1 MKVIF
6 DTQNLY
12 YLPQYEP
19 IHRELTRR
27 GHTCLFVCHGNE
39 VEQRLFE
46 PRLRQLEA
54 EIIWVADGEQA
65 LQHYRQ
71 QAADWIVFGNRNGHL
86 QEIHRFSKTVQMG
99 HGIGPK
105 PSYYRKSG
113 TPMTVRFIEGALRL
127 QRIREMYPE
136 GNFQQVGYCKL
147 DPLFNG
153 DAEGLDLQS
162 LGLQAGRP
170 CILYAPTYN
179 PSSLERFPDRWPER
193 FADYN
198 ILIKA
203 HSFTYEKKNYRGQ
216 RRKLQRW
223 ARYDHVHV
231 AGADEISLIPYLK
244 EADILLSEA
253 SSTLFEFVALDK
265 PVVVCNFFKLKWF
278 YRGPFR
284 YRFERRFGKDN
295 VLYRDIGRHVD
306 RFEAL
311 PAAISE
317 ELAHPE
323 TYREQRAQY
332 TRDHVGPVDG
342 LASVRVVDYLEAY
355 PESQTADSR

>member
-6 DTQNLY
+6 DTKNLY

-19 IHRELTRR
+19 MQRELVSR
-27 GHTCLFVCHGNE
+27 GHHCIFVCHGGRQ
-39 VEQRLFE
+39 EQRLFAQ
-46 PRLRQLEA
+46 QLQQLQA
-54 EIIWVADGEQA
+54 EIIWVADDEQA
-65 LQHYRQ
+65 LTHFRE
-71 QAADWIVFGNRNGHL
+71 QAADWIVFGNRNSHL
-86 QEIHRFSKTVQMG
+86 DEIHGFSKTVQLG

-113 TPMTVRFIEGALRL
+113 TQMTVRFIEGELRL
-127 QRIREMYPE
+127 KKIREKYPQ

-147 DPLFNG
+147 DPLFSG
-153 DAEGLDLQS
+153 DEPGLDLPA
-162 LGLQAGRP
+162 LGLEAGRP
-170 CILYAPTYN
+170 CLLYAPTYN

-193 FADYN
+193 FADFN

-216 RRKLQRW
+216 RKKLQRW
-223 ARYDHVHV
+223 AAYDHVHV
-231 AGADEISLIPYLK
+231 ASADEISLVPYLK
-244 EADILLSEA
+244 EADILVSEA

-265 PVVVCNFFKLKWF
+265 PVIVCDFFKLKWF
-278 YRGPFR
+278 YRGPFH
-284 YRFERRFGKDN
+284 YRFEQRFGRDN
-295 VLYRDIGRHVD
+295 VLYQDIGRHIN
-306 RFEAL
+306 RFEDL
-311 PAAISE
+311 PAAVSG

-342 LASVRVVDYLEAY
+342 LASKRIVDYLEAY
-355 PESQTADSR
+355 AAAPGG